1 MQDFRVAGRKAPEG
15 APTPRG
21 PGLRPWLGSLKPDL
35 NLRLLTCCG
44 DAEAFRVPA
53 ERVTSSGLI
62 RKRRRR
68 QRRQNQGAVVGGRS
82 REPSQRSVTRKWK
95 RTPVPAPRDLP
106 QAHRWAPAAMDLLFG
121 RRKTPEELLRQNQRA
136 LNRAMRELDR
146 ERQKL
151 ETQEKKIIADI
162 KKMAKQGQMDAVR
175 IMAKDLVRTRR
186 YVRKFVLMRANI
198 QAVSLKIQ
206 TLKSNNSM
214 AQAMKG
220 VTKAMGTMNRQLKL
234 PQIQKIMMEFERQ
247 AEIMD
252 MKEEM
257 MNDAIDDA
265 MGDEEDEEESDAVVA
280 QVLDELGLS
289 LTDELSNLPSTG
301 GSLSVAASGKKAE
314 AAASALVD
322 ADADLE
328 ERLKNLRRD

>member
-1 MQDFRVAGRKAPEG
+1 
-15 APTPRG
+15 
-21 PGLRPWLGSLKPDL
+21 
-35 NLRLLTCCG
+35 
-44 DAEAFRVPA
+44 
-53 ERVTSSGLI
+53 
-62 RKRRRR
+62 
-68 QRRQNQGAVVGGRS
+68 
-82 REPSQRSVTRKWK
+82 
-95 RTPVPAPRDLP
+95 
-106 QAHRWAPAAMDLLFG
+106 MDLLFG

-265 MGDEEDEEESDAVVA
+265 MGDEDDEEESDAVVA

-289 LTDELSNLPSTG
+289 LSSRRCLSR
-301 GSLSVAASGKKAE
+301 AASPTTTCRACSLTGLRGPGDRGRRRRP
-314 AAASALVD
+314 ALGPPP
-322 ADADLE
+322 
-328 ERLKNLRRD
+328 RLRTRLLAQTCCSRRLAL

>member
-1 MQDFRVAGRKAPEG
+1 
-15 APTPRG
+15 
-21 PGLRPWLGSLKPDL
+21 
-35 NLRLLTCCG
+35 
-44 DAEAFRVPA
+44 
-53 ERVTSSGLI
+53 
-62 RKRRRR
+62 
-68 QRRQNQGAVVGGRS
+68 
-82 REPSQRSVTRKWK
+82 
-95 RTPVPAPRDLP
+95 
-106 QAHRWAPAAMDLLFG
+106 MDLLFG

-265 MGDEEDEEESDAVVA
+265 MGDEEDEEER
-280 QVLDELGLS
+280 LGGTPGAL
-289 LTDELSNLPSTG
+289 LTPTLCRPPLHRRLTQCGCQWEESRG
-301 GSLSVAASGKKAE
+301 RSLSPSRCRCRPGRAAQEPAE
-314 AAASALVD
+314 GLITLYQPRVGGGQWMPNSFIVL
-322 ADADLE
+322 L
-328 ERLKNLRRD
+328 

>member
-1 MQDFRVAGRKAPEG
+1 
-15 APTPRG
+15 
-21 PGLRPWLGSLKPDL
+21 
-35 NLRLLTCCG
+35 
-44 DAEAFRVPA
+44 
-53 ERVTSSGLI
+53 
-62 RKRRRR
+62 
-68 QRRQNQGAVVGGRS
+68 
-82 REPSQRSVTRKWK
+82 
-95 RTPVPAPRDLP
+95 
-106 QAHRWAPAAMDLLFG
+106 MDLLFG

-175 IMAKDLVRTRR
+175 IMAKDL
-186 YVRKFVLMRANI
+186 
-198 QAVSLKIQ
+198 
-206 TLKSNNSM
+206 
-214 AQAMKG
+214 
-220 VTKAMGTMNRQLKL
+220 LKL

-265 MGDEEDEEESDAVVA
+265 MGDEEDEEESDAVVS

-301 GSLSVAASGKKAE
+301 GSLSVAAGGKKAE
-314 AAASALVD
+314 ASASALAD